1 MNTYRYKSYQDLSVD
16 AMSDKAKELDV
27 RNIMQGLEEFANF
40 MSFNANSNGLRIISV
55 ETVEQS
61 DVPEQMPSSAE
72 ILDLKKHTLKKTNSQ
87 QQDLNKSLSFSDR
100 QVH

>member
-1 MNTYRYKSYQDLSVD
+1 
-16 AMSDKAKELDV
+16 MSNKAKELDV

-55 ETVEQS
+55 ETVEQPV
-61 DVPEQMPSSAE
+61 DHEKMPSSAE
-72 ILDLKKHTLKKTNSQ
+72 ILDMKQHAFKKNNAR

>member
-1 MNTYRYKSYQDLSVD
+1 
-16 AMSDKAKELDV
+16 MSNKAKELDA

-40 MSFNANSNGLRIISV
+40 MSFNANSNGLRILSV

-61 DVPEQMPSSAE
+61 IEQDGQSSTAD
-72 ILDLKKHTLKKTNSQ
+72 ILDMKKHSLKKKNAQ
-87 QQDLNKSLSFSDR
+87 QQSLNKSLSFSDR

>member
-1 MNTYRYKSYQDLSVD
+1 
-16 AMSDKAKELDV
+16 MSNKAKELDV

-55 ETVEQS
+55 ETVGQTI
-61 DVPEQMPSSAE
+61 DHDKAPSSAE
-72 ILDLKKHTLKKTNSQ
+72 ILDMKKHALKKNHAR